1 MLAFNPAD
9 GTNMLQQI
17 QPTLT
22 DLIRHETEHL
32 TQSGDQVKP
41 DKWMRKDE
49 ARRKA
54 IRQNPESWYKYFMLP
69 KEVDA
74 NIQGLY
80 TKSKYEKKDF
90 QSTVDQYLDNLVKDE
105 IVTVGNKQKIY
116 DLWKSRIPQI
126 GGIPNLK

>member
-1 MLAFNPAD
+1 
-9 GTNMLQQI
+9 MLQQI

-41 DKWMRKDE
+41 TKWMKKDE
-49 ARRKA
+49 ARRRA
-54 IRQNPESWYKYFMLP
+54 IRQNPEIWHKYYMLP

-90 QSTVDQYLDNLVKDE
+90 QATIDSYLDSLVKDG
-105 IVTVGNKQKIY
+105 IITVGNRQKIY
-116 DLWKSRIPQI
+116 DLWKQRIPQI